1 MSNPIEKW
9 LDRKRLSSFRDFPRF
24 DDSWDRMLQDFFGN
38 KRGELAASNNFSPS
52 SEISEDATHYL
63 MKFDLPGVQK
73 ENIHI
78 EAHNDLL
85 TVSAE
90 RKEEKTSTENKRH
103 LSEVFYGTYS
113 RTFQLP
119 QQISE
124 KSIEAKFEN
133 GVLAIKV
140 PKTEISQ
147 ARKIPVQ

>member
-1 MSNPIEKW
+1 MSHPIEKW
-9 LDRKRLSSFRDFPRF
+9 LDRKKLSSFRDFPRF
-24 DDSWDRMLQDFFGN
+24 DDSWDRLLQDFFTN
-38 KRGELAASNNFSPS
+38 KRSDLTSASILSPS

-85 TVSAE
+85 TVTAE
-90 RKEEKTSTENKRH
+90 RKEEKTLNENKRH

-113 RTFQLP
+113 RSFQLP
-119 QQISE
+119 HPVSE

-133 GVLAIKV
+133 GVLSIKV